1 VRKGNDRR
9 DCGIEVEKGRW
20 ERGIKDWVERW
31 MNGRTDRRMEGREND
46 KREMEREGRSKI
58 GREDGS
64 ISMNE

>member
-1 VRKGNDRR
+1 MRKGDDRR
-9 DCGIEVEKGRW
+9 DCGTEVERGRW
-20 ERGIKDWVERW
+20 MKDWVKRW
-31 MNGRTDRRMEGREND
+31 INGRTDRRMEGREND